1 MCCCMTFHVDDLG
14 FFYVGLENKEGV
26 ISNCASKIDHL
37 LLKDAK
43 KASVQAVIQFH
54 TTGRKLTKQCGIA
67 GFKTKRRKKI
77 ESDPIDAVLAAI

>member
-1 MCCCMTFHVDDLG
+1 MLLDDLSRRR
-14 FFYVGLENKEGV
+14 FRLFYVGLENKVGV

-37 LLKDAK
+37 SLKDA

-54 TTGRKLTKQCGIA
+54 TTGRKLTKQCGTA

-77 ESDPIDAVLAAI
+77 ESDPIDAVLAAIWP

>member
-1 MCCCMTFHVDDLG
+1 MTFHVDDLG

-43 KASVQAVIQFH
+43 KASV
-54 TTGRKLTKQCGIA
+54 
-67 GFKTKRRKKI
+67 
-77 ESDPIDAVLAAI
+77 